1 MVSGWA
7 SASSGRP
14 FDRRSS
20 LLSHPAVKMRITDS
34 LYGQVLLDSWAERL
48 VRTVGFDRLHDVSL
62 SSLPPAFWP
71 DVANASRWEHCLGV
85 YHLARVAQPDDLEL
99 HAAALL
105 HDAGQPPFSHLA
117 EHLMVEMLG
126 VDHEER
132 VAELIDRMDARRLAP
147 EIDWGS
153 VPPLVLGEG
162 RGQLLSGAMDL
173 DNIDYPLRSFDDLR
187 DAYDAVRLAGGLV
200 VQAGTLALRSE
211 VERDALAW
219 QETRRRL
226 YDRYWSH
233 GNLVP
238 HAMLR
243 KAVEMVAIDG
253 ALPLSFFG
261 LTNTAALRF
270 LETSD
275 PIRPILERLWSL
287 DGYACI
293 WEAATSPDVH
303 IPWREMLELEA
314 EIAGRAGVR
323 PVDVVLELST
333 SRAARPLPPILTDG
347 RLSPTSPLQP
357 SARLLHVFAAQPTG
371 PAVDAAEALLGR
383 RRHSYQTD
391 RIGSGVTRAD
401 PARAPARSR
410 AAQSHRRYRC
420 PTCEV
425 SSTDTRPAWLP
436 ATDIALGSRLS
447 GNDQRRW

>member
-1 MVSGWA
+1 
-7 SASSGRP
+7 
-14 FDRRSS
+14 
-20 LLSHPAVKMRITDS
+20 MRITDS
-34 LYGQVLLDSWAERL
+34 LYSQILLDSWAERL
-48 VRTVGFDRLHDVSL
+48 VQMPAFDRLHDVSL

-71 DVANASRWEHCLGV
+71 DVASTSRWEHCLGV

-132 VAELIDRMDARRLAP
+132 VAELINRMDARRLVP
-147 EIDWGS
+147 EIEWGS

-162 RGQLLSGAMDL
+162 RGQLLSGTLDL

-200 VQAGTLALRSE
+200 VYAGTLALRPE

-243 KAVEMVAIDG
+243 KAVEMLAIDG
-253 ALPLSFFG
+253 ALPLTFFD

-270 LETSD
+270 LDAFD
-275 PIRPILERLWSL
+275 PIRPILERLWAVDS
-287 DGYACI
+287 YACV
-293 WEAATSPDVH
+293 WEAATAPDLH

-323 PVDVVLELST
+323 PVDIVLELST
-333 SRAARPLPPILTDG
+333 SRAARSLPPVLMDG
-347 RLSPTSPLQP
+347 RLSPTPAPQP
-357 SARLLHVFAAQPTG
+357 SQRILHVFVAQTTTQI
-371 PAVDAAEALLGR
+371 VDAAEAVLGR
-383 RRHSYQTD
+383 CR
-391 RIGSGVTRAD
+391 
-401 PARAPARSR
+401 RSR
-410 AAQSHRRYRC
+410 
-420 PTCEV
+420 
-425 SSTDTRPAWLP
+425 
-436 ATDIALGSRLS
+436 
-447 GNDQRRW
+447 

>member
-1 MVSGWA
+1 
-7 SASSGRP
+7 
-14 FDRRSS
+14 
-20 LLSHPAVKMRITDS
+20 MRITDS

-48 VRTVGFDRLHDVSL
+48 VRTVEFDRLHDVSL

-85 YHLARVAQPDDLEL
+85 YHLARVARPDDLEL

-162 RGQLLSGAMDL
+162 RGQLLSGTLDL
-173 DNIDYPLRSFDDLR
+173 DNIDYPLRSFDDLQE
-187 DAYDAVRLAGGLV
+187 AYDAARLAQGLV
-200 VQAGTLALRSE
+200 LHAGTLALRSE
-211 VERDALAW
+211 AERDALAW

-243 KAVEMVAIDG
+243 KAVEMLAIDG
-253 ALPLSFFG
+253 ALSPTFFD
-261 LTNTAALRF
+261 LTNTEALTF
-270 LETSD
+270 LDTFV

-287 DGYACI
+287 DSYACV
-293 WEAATSPDVH
+293 WEAATSPDLHV
-303 IPWREMLELEA
+303 PWREMLALEA
-314 EIAGRAGVR
+314 EIADGAGVR

-333 SRAARPLPPILTDG
+333 SRAARPLPPLLMDG
-347 RLSPTSPLQP
+347 RLSPAPAPEP
-357 SARLLHVFAAQPTG
+357 SERKLHVFVAQPSG
-371 PAVDAAEALLGR
+371 PAVGAVEAVLGR
-383 RRHSYQTD
+383 WRHFHRTD
-391 RIGSGVTRAD
+391 RLGATRSD

-410 AAQSHRRYRC
+410 VAQ
-420 PTCEV
+420 
-425 SSTDTRPAWLP
+425 
-436 ATDIALGSRLS
+436 
-447 GNDQRRW
+447 